1 MVEVIYGNFSFES
14 CVELNPQNAKT
25 LKSSRPKYIMYYYCR
40 PFVWG
45 FPFLWTVDDCDDVI
59 MMMMWESYQWAKIY
73 QNFINIRVSEMGYVY
88 LFVFELMSI
97 QMAANDYICPFL
109 HHGYSNCGTN
119 SSFLPVF
126 CIHTKQYF
134 HWFFFLVVWVSISKV
149 PFHRYGISIGVNICN
164 QISIET
170 FSLENSFDQHGNETI
185 APSPPK
191 TFKIHSNKW
200 ICDYNKFRRIMI
212 NVTFTK
218 VITRSQSSFSIYCSH
233 VVIRHTITLWKLK
246 RRKRTNEKKKTSNS
260 LVKSF
265 ALCVTS

>member
-134 HWFFFLVVWVSISKV
+134 HWFFFLVLFGCRSQKHPFTDTEFQSVSTYAIK
-149 PFHRYGISIGVNICN
+149 FRLRF
-164 QISIET
+164 
-170 FSLENSFDQHGNETI
+170 FSLENWFWSTWQWDH
-185 APSPPK
+185 
-191 TFKIHSNKW
+191 
-200 ICDYNKFRRIMI
+200 R
-212 NVTFTK
+212 
-218 VITRSQSSFSIYCSH
+218 
-233 VVIRHTITLWKLK
+233 TITTKDI
-246 RRKRTNEKKKTSNS
+246 
-260 LVKSF
+260 
-265 ALCVTS
+265 

>member
-1 MVEVIYGNFSFES
+1 MCICLCSSSCQFKWQQMITFALFCITDIVIVGLIRHS
-14 CVELNPQNAKT
+14 CL
-25 LKSSRPKYIMYYYCR
+25 Y
-40 PFVWG
+40 FV
-45 FPFLWTVDDCDDVI
+45 
-59 MMMMWESYQWAKIY
+59 
-73 QNFINIRVSEMGYVY
+73 
-88 LFVFELMSI
+88 SI
-97 QMAANDYICPFL
+97 QNNIFID
-109 HHGYSNCGTN
+109 
-119 SSFLPVF
+119 
-126 CIHTKQYF
+126 
-134 HWFFFLVVWVSISKV
+134 FFFLVVWVSISKV